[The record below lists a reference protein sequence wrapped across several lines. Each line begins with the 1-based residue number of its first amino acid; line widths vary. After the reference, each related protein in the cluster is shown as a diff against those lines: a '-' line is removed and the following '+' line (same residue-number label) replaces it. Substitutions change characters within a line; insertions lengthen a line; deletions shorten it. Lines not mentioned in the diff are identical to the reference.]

1 MKVYFQER
9 TVTVMKLLK
18 CKERKACQGKYACGK
33 YDYETDSERKIISF
47 CRACADYERLESAN
61 PKRGTLL

>member
-1 MKVYFQER
+1 MHFQER

-18 CKERKACQGKYACGK
+18 CKERKACQGKYACKK

-47 CRACADYERLESAN
+47 CRACADYERLESA
-61 PKRGTLL
+61 KRKSESLYV